1 MVRALASH
9 RCDLGSIL
17 AWCHIWAQCAVGSRL
32 ARRVFLQGFFFEGL
46 SPKVFLRGLFSK
58 GLSQRVFLR
67 GFISESFSPR
77 VFLRGFFSKGLSPKF
92 FLRGFFFEDFSPR
105 VFLRGFFSEG
115 SISGFLGFSSLLE
128 NTHLQIPIRSRQ
140 DRGCPWRSL

>member
-1 MVRALASH
+1 MQSPTLLFRRRNGAVVRALASH

-17 AWCHIWAQCAVGSRL
+17 AWCHIWAQCPVGSRL
-32 ARRVFLQGFFFEGL
+32 ALRVFLQGFFFEGL
-46 SPKVFLRGLFSK
+46 SP
-58 GLSQRVFLR
+58 RVFLR
-67 GFISESFSPR
+67 GFISESFSPW

-105 VFLRGFFSEG
+105 ILSPG
-115 SISGFLGFSSLLE
+115 SSGFPLLE

-140 DRGCPWRSL
+140 DRGRPWRSL